1 MSCYACQLTQDQKDL
16 PGGRVHRTQHW
27 VVEHCTGPFGVGT
40 LIVKPLRHCLHLW
53 ELTSQETAEMG
64 PLLHEVS
71 RVVSDLLQP
80 SQVYVCLWSHAGW
93 QPQHL
98 HFVVQP
104 SWENLKNI
112 SDKPGPYL
120 QAVMLQT
127 GETPNRAAVEQ
138 FCENARGV
146 FQKDGPRH
154 HDLPRID
161 SSCSVKDF
169 LVRGET

>member
-1 MSCYACQLTQDQKDL
+1 MDCYACQLTQGQKDL

-27 VVEHCTGPFGVGT
+27 IIEHCTGPFGVGT

-71 RVVSDLLQP
+71 QVVSELLQP

-104 SWENLKNI
+104 SWENLRNI

-127 GETPNRAAVEQ
+127 GEAPIELRSSDSVRKRAESFKETGRLAS
-138 FCENARGV
+138 
-146 FQKDGPRH
+146 RH
-154 HDLPRID
+154 YDLPGTNLSGSIIAH
-161 SSCSVKDF
+161 
-169 LVRGET
+169 L

>member
-1 MSCYACQLTQDQKDL
+1 MGCYACQLTQGQKDL
-16 PGGRVHRTQHW
+16 PGGRIHRTRHW

-71 RVVSDLLQP
+71 QVVSELLQP
-80 SQVYVCLWSHAGW
+80 SQVYVCLWSHAEW

-120 QAVMLQT
+120 QAAMLQA
-127 GETPNRAAVEQ
+127 GETPNRAAVER
-138 FCENARGV
+138 FCGHARGV
-146 FQKDGPRH
+146 FQRNGPLSFSPLRST
-154 HDLPRID
+154 RN
-161 SSCSVKDF
+161 
-169 LVRGET
+169 